1 MDEKPEKIEP
11 DPGGYPKGMKISI
24 PSFSI
29 SIGEDGG
36 VVSDPVTLL
45 TGLDMSPYW
54 LEIAYQHL
62 FVTEEAHTE
71 LMAAKAKKMM
81 KK

>member
-11 DPGGYPKGMKISI
+11 DPGIFLTKGMKICI

-29 SIGEDGG
+29 SIGDDGG

-62 FVTEEAHTE
+62 LVTEEAQYRTNGSE
-71 LMAAKAKKMM
+71 S
-81 KK
+81 